1 MVRGEKIAWW
11 ARRRR
16 GLLLGLVVML
26 DVACLAAVAKGDP
39 GIAGEPREREQA
51 RTVTPDAKA
60 ISRAIEERV
69 RNARYE
75 VTVHNYPE
83 VVILRGEVDSEPT
96 HREILAVTRSV
107 TSKRVVDELRLRPAP
122 ADDQIASEVRACLAR
137 DFPRHVQGLQVE
149 VHDGVVRLSGDLRS
163 HREVDAVLASALMQ
177 QGVRDIE
184 SDLTVGG
191 RPYYRRSIRGR

>member
-1 MVRGEKIAWW
+1 MARAEGIASW

-16 GLLLGLVVML
+16 ALSLAVIVML
-26 DVACLAAVAKGDP
+26 DVACLVAVAKGDP

-51 RTVTPDAKA
+51 RTAAPDAKS

-75 VTVHNYPE
+75 VTVHNHPE
-83 VVILRGEVDSEPT
+83 VIILRGEVDSEPT
-96 HREILAVTRSV
+96 RREILAVTRSV
-107 TSKRVVDELRLRPAP
+107 SSKRVVDELRLRPGP

-137 DFPRHVQGLQVE
+137 DFPRHVQGLQIE
-149 VHDGVVRLSGDLRS
+149 VKDGIVRLSGDLRS

-184 SDLTVGG
+184 SDVTVGG
-191 RPYYRRSIRGR
+191 RPYYRRSVRGR